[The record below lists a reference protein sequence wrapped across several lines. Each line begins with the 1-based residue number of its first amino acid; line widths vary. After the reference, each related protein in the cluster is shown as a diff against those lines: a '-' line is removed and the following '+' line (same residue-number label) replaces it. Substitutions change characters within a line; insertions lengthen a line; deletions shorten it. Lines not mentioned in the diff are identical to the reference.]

1 MSQINSKL
9 YVIRDVFQGMMTR
22 AVDMQQGR
30 LMTPR
35 GVNTL
40 TGKALPLQPV
50 MKSEAPPV
58 DLTALWLIPVSSPC
72 PAPAVPKMSRHLTHP
87 LSLSVSPHNDDSWL
101 FTGCSTPI
109 WKCPICSL
117 YKWSWVE
124 LFWQVGRSSLTGMT
138 CCFDAF
144 KSNCMCCRLWPYFS
158 PHIWVNRLNWCF
170 LDQNQNTFETF
181 FLAFAQSLSSK
192 TPHRSANE
200 LNSGPWHSLKS
211 QLQTTKNHIFS
222 ITPTGI

>member
-9 YVIRDVFQGMMTR
+9 YVIWDVFQGEDDKSCWHATR
-22 AVDMQQGR
+22 STHDSSR
-30 LMTPR
+30 CEHIDWW
-35 GVNTL
+35 
-40 TGKALPLQPV
+40 ALPLQPV

-87 LSLSVSPHNDDSWL
+87 LSLSLSLSVSPHNDDSWL

-109 WKCPICSL
+109 WKCPICRF

-158 PHIWVNRLNWCF
+158 THIWVNRLNGCF
-170 LDQNQNTFETF
+170 LDQNQNKSETF
-181 FLAFAQSLSSK
+181 RLAFAKSL
-192 TPHRSANE
+192 PR
-200 LNSGPWHSLKS
+200 
-211 QLQTTKNHIFS
+211 TTRPMN
-222 ITPTGI
+222 

>member
-1 MSQINSKL
+1 MWYETYFRGWGQELLTCNK
-9 YVIRDVFQGMMTR
+9 
-22 AVDMQQGR
+22 VDSW
-30 LMTPR
+30 LLEVWTP
-35 GVNTL
+35 
-40 TGKALPLQPV
+40 
-50 MKSEAPPV
+50 
-58 DLTALWLIPVSSPC
+58 WLVSST
-72 PAPAVPKMSRHLTHP
+72 PAACDEVRGTSCRPDCTMTHP
-87 LSLSVSPHNDDSWL
+87 RVLTLSRSSGPQNVPTSHSPSLSLSVSPHNDDSWL

-138 CCFDAF
+138 CSFDAF

-158 PHIWVNRLNWCF
+158 PHIWVNCLNWCV
-170 LDQNQNTFETF
+170 LDQNQNEFETI

-192 TPHRSANE
+192 TPHNSANE

-211 QLQTTKNHIFS
+211 QLQTTKDHIFS
-222 ITPTGI
+222 VTPTGI